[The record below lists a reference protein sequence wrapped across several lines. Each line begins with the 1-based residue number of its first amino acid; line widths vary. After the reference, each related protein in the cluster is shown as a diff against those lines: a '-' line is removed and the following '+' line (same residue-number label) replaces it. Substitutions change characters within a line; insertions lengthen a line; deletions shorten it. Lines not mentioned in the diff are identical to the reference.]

1 MGDCKTN
8 PLLGILGC
16 GFCVKEG
23 ENIVSVWWSADSPT
37 PTIRVRRVSENGG
50 P

>member
-8 PLLGILGC
+8 PLPGILGW

-23 ENIVSVWWSADSPT
+23 EDIISVWWSADSPT
-37 PTIRVRRVSENGG
+37 PTLKVRRVPKHGG